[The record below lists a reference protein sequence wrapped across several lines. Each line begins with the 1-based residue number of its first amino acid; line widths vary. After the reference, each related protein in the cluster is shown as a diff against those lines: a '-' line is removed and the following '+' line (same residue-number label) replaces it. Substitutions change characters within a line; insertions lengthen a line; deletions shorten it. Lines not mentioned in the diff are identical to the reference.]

1 MKKII
6 AILVAFVICIG
17 LIVTVSQ
24 KDSTKLSKEKKN
36 EIVRTIISNYNDIE
50 FIEFKNYTY
59 DPKVGEYRILFTVN
73 GYENG
78 LSFSTKEDMNKLTN
92 DIGLNPVNVFGI
104 HKKTSSS
111 FNEDEFKR
119 VTVKYFE

>member
-6 AILVAFVICIG
+6 AIFIAFMICVG
-17 LIVTVSQ
+17 LIASVSQ
-24 KDSTKLSKEKKN
+24 KDSAKLSKEKQN

-50 FIEFKNYTY
+50 SIEFKNYTY
-59 DPKVGEYRILFTVN
+59 DSKVGEYRILFTVN

-78 LSFSTKEDMNKLTN
+78 LSFSTKEDMNKLPS
-92 DIGLNPVNVFGI
+92 DIGLNPVNVFGV
-104 HKKTSSS
+104 HKKTSAS
-111 FNEDEFKR
+111 FNEDELKR